1 LSRALGH
8 ARLVT
13 GEARR
18 EAMRLTLVWVAMSFF
33 LDAIVFIA
41 VIPLAFGAKA
51 NWTFFIDQSPWIWLC
66 YAVLVPIVFGGL
78 HAYQKRPLASVA

>member
-1 LSRALGH
+1 
-8 ARLVT
+8 
-13 GEARR
+13 
-18 EAMRLTLVWVAMSFF
+18 MRLTLFWVAMSFF